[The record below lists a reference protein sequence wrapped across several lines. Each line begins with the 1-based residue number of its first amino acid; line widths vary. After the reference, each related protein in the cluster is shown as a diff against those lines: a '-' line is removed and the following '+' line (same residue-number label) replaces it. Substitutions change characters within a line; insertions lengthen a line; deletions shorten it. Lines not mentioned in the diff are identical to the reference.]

1 MLPAPLAEL
10 EASEAVSPA
19 GLGQNSLVAEL
30 LPWRAPAFLA
40 DLLDLRREIDAT
52 LRAAAPGPL
61 PATYPAG
68 ACRPIRNQG
77 LARLRSWPAADN
89 SRPALQSLA
98 RFRDRGGIVKGIW
111 GIQKGVYFQNAIQ
124 AGDLWVD
131 LANDTVDLTRPPVEV
146 CQLGEAR
153 FEEVE
158 SFERF
163 AEVARIYWAAEA
175 YPNHILPA
183 VAAVLPV
190 ILVFADGRARLAT
203 PTTLLPRNI
212 RLDFTLAEAF
222 LRRSPWAA
230 RSLPG
235 PLLERLEQDAREGS
249 GWFAAAGSWGSPLAT
264 AAGPGDA
271 GSVIDAE
278 LKRWRQPDETTATRR
293 FYEIVRVASTPLLAP
308 AGEMP
313 VG

>member
-10 EASEAVSPA
+10 EASEAVSPL
-19 GLGQNSLVAEL
+19 GLGQTSLVAEL
-30 LPWRAPAFLA
+30 LPWGAPAFLA

-77 LARLRSWPAADN
+77 LARLRSWPAADS
-89 SRPALQSLA
+89 SRPALQALA
-98 RFRDRGGIVKGIW
+98 RFRDRGGIIKGIW

-163 AEVARIYWAAEA
+163 PWPRCR
-175 YPNHILPA
+175 PR
-183 VAAVLPV
+183 
-190 ILVFADGRARLAT
+190 GRR
-203 PTTLLPRNI
+203 
-212 RLDFTLAEAF
+212 
-222 LRRSPWAA
+222 
-230 RSLPG
+230 
-235 PLLERLEQDAREGS
+235 
-249 GWFAAAGSWGSPLAT
+249 
-264 AAGPGDA
+264 GPG
-271 GSVIDAE
+271 
-278 LKRWRQPDETTATRR
+278 WRRRHAPDSLACHRALRNGCWRTAPPR
-293 FYEIVRVASTPLLAP
+293 
-308 AGEMP
+308 G
-313 VG
+313 

>member
-1 MLPAPLAEL
+1 MLPSPLAEL
-10 EASEAVSPA
+10 EASEAVSPL
-19 GLGQNSLVAEL
+19 GLGQTSLVAEL
-30 LPWRAPAFLA
+30 VPWRAPAFLA

-52 LRAAAPGPL
+52 LGTTGPL

-68 ACRPIRNQG
+68 ACRPIRNKG
-77 LARLRSWPAADN
+77 LARLRSWPAADS
-89 SRPALQSLA
+89 SRPALQALA
-98 RFRDRGGIVKGIW
+98 RFRDRGGIIKGIW

-146 CQLGEAR
+146 CQLDEAR
-153 FEEVE
+153 FEEVQ

-190 ILVFADGRARLAT
+190 IFVFADGRARLAT
-203 PTTLLPRNI
+203 PTTLLPKNI

-235 PLLERLEQDAREGS
+235 PLRERLEQDAREGS
-249 GWFAAAGSWGSPLAT
+249 GWFAAAGSWGSPLA
-264 AAGPGDA
+264 ASAGPGDA

-278 LKRWRQPDETTATRR
+278 RKRWRQFDETTSTRR

-313 VG
+313 TC